1 MRIGSSRMLV
11 RTASSATTVLL
22 AGGLLFAGT
31 GAATALDFGS
41 LATGSSG
48 SLGTGS
54 SSTPIDPT
62 DRLASIAN
70 FRDVGGNEGHGYAI
84 GFGQHLKRGVVYRA
98 NALSSATDA
107 DLQTLTDLGLIS
119 VLDMRG
125 QSEIDNPFV
134 GGPDKIPAGAD
145 YSHIPIEFGDLVQL
159 AQTIQSPE
167 QGRQYMVDAN
177 RSFVTDPLKRAAFKQ
192 VLTDI
197 ADAPGPAVFHCSA
210 GKDRTG
216 WVAALLQQIG
226 GASADTVMAD
236 YLLSND
242 YLAGV
247 NARTLAQISGALGE
261 QAALNLTPV
270 LGVDASYLEAG
281 LAQIRADYGNVLGYL
296 TDGLG
301 LDTGTLAKLAIKMRA

>member
-1 MRIGSSRMLV
+1 MRIASSRVLV
-11 RTASSATTVLL
+11 RTATSATTVLL

-31 GAATALDFGS
+31 GAATALDLGS
-41 LATGSSG
+41 LASG
-48 SLGTGS
+48 SLGSLDTGTTAPLAP
-54 SSTPIDPT
+54 TPH
-62 DRLASIAN
+62 LASIAN
-70 FRDVGGNEGHGYAI
+70 FRDVGGNDGDGYAT
-84 GFGQHLKRGVVYRA
+84 GFGRHLQRGVVYRA

-134 GGPDKIPAGAD
+134 GGPDRIPAGAD
-145 YSHIPIEFGDLVQL
+145 YTHIPIDFGDLVQL

-177 RSFVTDPLKRAAFKQ
+177 RSFVTDPAKRAAFKQ

-197 ADAPGPAVFHCSA
+197 AHASGPVVFHCSA

-216 WVAALLQQIG
+216 WVAALLQRLG
-226 GASADTVMAD
+226 GASAETVMAD
-236 YLLSND
+236 YLESND
-242 YLAGV
+242 YLADV
-247 NARTLAQISGALGE
+247 NARTLAQIRGALGE

-270 LGVDASYLEAG
+270 LGVEAGFLEAG
-281 LAQIRADYGNVLGYL
+281 LAQVMSDYGSIDGYL
-296 TDGLG
+296 TEGLG
-301 LDTGTLAKLAIKMRA
+301 LDPLTIVELATKMRA